1 MNIPPF
7 LKKYIVA
14 VAFLLISPSGILL
27 AQDATATVTAT
38 SPYMVLRYLLLGVC
52 ALLAIIIGILAFSV
66 NNSLHVYRERRLEK
80 KKGNDTAKNIS
91 LTIVALMGFSG
102 LMAQDTATTTAA
114 ANVSQ
119 ALLPWDIYILLAAII
134 LEFIVIVFLIGT
146 MLYLLGVKVKKRTTR
161 ILPDGSIV
169 KVKSFFTRINNTV
182 AIEDEAALDLNHDY
196 DGIRELDNKI
206 PGWWL
211 MAFYGT
217 IIFGVIY
224 IFRMFVSETL
234 PTQLQE
240 LQAANDKAAIAKAAY
255 LKNAANNVD
264 ENTVTLVDEAGVTA
278 GKALYAANCVA
289 CHGDAG
295 QGNAVG
301 PNLTDDYW
309 IHKGSLKDIFYTIK
323 YGWPEK
329 GMKSWK
335 EDFSPVQIAQLSSY
349 VKGLHGTNPPG
360 AKEKQGEPYTDSGSS
375 ASSADS
381 TALKD
386 SSSVVK

>member
-1 MNIPPF
+1 MNIPTF
-7 LKKYIVA
+7 FKKYIVA
-14 VAFLLISPSGILL
+14 VAFFVIAPAGLLL
-27 AQDATATVTAT
+27 AQDAAATVPAT
-38 SPYMVLRYLLLGVC
+38 SPYMILRYLLLGVC

-66 NNSLHVYRERRLEK
+66 NNSLHIYKARKQEQ
-80 KKGNDTAKNIS
+80 KKGKETTKTVS
-91 LTIVALMGFSG
+91 LTIAALMFFSG
-102 LMAQDTATTTAA
+102 LWAQDAATVTSTP
-114 ANVSQ
+114 NISQ
-119 ALLPWDIYILLAAII
+119 PVLPWDIYFLLAAII
-134 LEFIVIVFLIGT
+134 LEFIVIVFLIGV
-146 MLYLLGVKVKKRTTR
+146 MMYLLGVKIKRKNTR
-161 ILPDGSIV
+161 LLPDGRII

-206 PGWWL
+206 PGWWQI
-211 MAFYGT
+211 AFYGT

-240 LQAANDKAAIAKAAY
+240 LQAANEKAAIAKAAY

-264 ENTVTLVDEAGVTA
+264 ENTVTLADEAGIAA
-278 GKALYAANCVA
+278 GKALFGANCIA
-289 CHGDAG
+289 CHGDMG

-309 IHKGSLKDIFYTIK
+309 IHKGGLRDIFYTIK

-335 EDFSPVQIAQLSSY
+335 EDFSPVQIAQLASY

-360 AKEKQGEPYTDSGSS
+360 AKGKEGELYTDSGNNTP
-375 ASSADS
+375 ADS
-381 TALKD
+381 TAVKD
-386 SSSVVK
+386 SSSTVK